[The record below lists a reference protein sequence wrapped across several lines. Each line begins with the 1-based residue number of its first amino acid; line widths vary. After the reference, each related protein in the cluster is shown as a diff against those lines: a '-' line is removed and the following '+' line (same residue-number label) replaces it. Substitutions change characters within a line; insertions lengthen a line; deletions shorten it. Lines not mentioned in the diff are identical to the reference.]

1 MKKEEAFEQTLRQ
14 VLQKRNEQSPVLPQG
29 FARRVKA
36 RMDSR
41 RRRTSIVRW
50 AAVGGIA
57 ASLFIGTI
65 WIVGWGEAHPTAH
78 ISPERQ
84 RMEQF
89 YRQAEQQALLNEQ
102 ILMERVRLEHEH
114 VMQSVR
120 EAQSEAEARI
130 YTAID

>member
-1 MKKEEAFEQTLRQ
+1 M
-14 VLQKRNEQSPVLPQG
+14 
-29 FARRVKA
+29 
-36 RMDSR
+36 
-41 RRRTSIVRW
+41 
-50 AAVGGIA
+50 
-57 ASLFIGTI
+57 
-65 WIVGWGEAHPTAH
+65 VGWGEAHPIAH